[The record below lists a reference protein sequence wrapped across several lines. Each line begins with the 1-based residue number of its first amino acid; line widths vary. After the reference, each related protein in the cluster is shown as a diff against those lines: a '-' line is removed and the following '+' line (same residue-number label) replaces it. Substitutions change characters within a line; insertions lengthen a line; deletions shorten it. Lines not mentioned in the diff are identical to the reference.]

1 MLETA
6 KKVNGFSA
14 GNTRINGA
22 WTTTERQ
29 DFLGGSCMIVQIY
42 EIQTPE
48 EAQLVIGLGV
58 DHVGSVLLSPEH
70 LQDPS
75 LKEAVAVVQA
85 AGGKS
90 SLIPLFHD
98 PELIAQAI
106 RYYRP
111 DIVHFCETLPIN
123 GNVHPQV
130 SAALERQKSIRHRFP
145 DTQIMRSI
153 PIGLSGYGAETPSL
167 VLAAL
172 FEPFSDWFLTD
183 TLLSAGPETS
193 AADQPV
199 NGFVGITGQ
208 TCDWS
213 VARDLV
219 QSSRIPVILAG
230 GIGPTNVRQGIAAVA
245 PAGVDSCTRTN
256 ALDAGG
262 NPIRFKKDPEK
273 VRALVQAARAV
284 TDGSNR

>member
-1 MLETA
+1 ML
-6 KKVNGFSA
+6 
-14 GNTRINGA
+14 
-22 WTTTERQ
+22 
-29 DFLGGSCMIVQIY
+29 
-42 EIQTPE
+42 
-48 EAQLVIGLGV
+48 GLGV
-58 DHVGSVLLSPEH
+58 DHVGSVLLSPQH

-98 PELIAQAI
+98 PEQIAQAI
-106 RYYRP
+106 RYYLP
-111 DIVHFCETLPIN
+111 DIIHFCETLPVN
-123 GNVHPQV
+123 GSPHPEV
-130 SAALERQKSIRHRFP
+130 SAILERQKSIRRRFP
-145 DTQIMRSI
+145 HIQIMRSI
-153 PIGLSGYGAETPSL
+153 PIGQAGNGANIPSL
-167 VLAAL
+167 ALAAL

-183 TLLSAGPETS
+183 TLLSSGAQTCVE
-193 AADQPV
+193 DQPV

-219 QSSRIPVILAG
+219 QASRIPVILAG
-230 GIGPTNVRQGIAAVA
+230 GIGPANARQGIEQVA

-262 NPIRFKKDPEK
+262 KPIRFKKDPEK
-273 VRALVQAARAV
+273 VRALVMAARAESN
-284 TDGSNR
+284 GSNR

>member
-1 MLETA
+1 MTA
-6 KKVNGFSA
+6 
-14 GNTRINGA
+14 
-22 WTTTERQ
+22 
-29 DFLGGSCMIVQIY
+29 
-42 EIQTPE
+42 
-48 EAQLVIGLGV
+48 LGV

-85 AGGKS
+85 SGGKS

-98 PELIAQAI
+98 EEHIARAI

-111 DIVHFCETLPIN
+111 DIIHFCETLPAN
-123 GNVHPQV
+123 GSSQPEV
-130 SAALERQKSIRHRFP
+130 SAALERQKRIRRRFP
-145 DTQIMRSI
+145 DIQIMRSI
-153 PIGLSGYGAETPSL
+153 PIGQTGQGAKIPSL
-167 VLAAL
+167 ALAAR

-183 TLLSAGPETS
+183 TLLSTDPETC
-193 AADQPV
+193 AEDQPV

-219 QSSRIPVILAG
+219 QASRIPVILAG
-230 GIGPTNVRQGIAAVA
+230 GIGPSNAHQGIEQVA

-262 NPIRFKKDPEK
+262 NPIRFKKDPDK

-284 TDGSNR
+284 AD